1 MIIRKWKI
9 CLIFLCLL
17 RLACPH
23 VVFEEFGTMAGSVSY
38 MHITLHINLT
48 HVNNLVNEYT
58 KQAKHLRTVLCNTY
72 TRSIENSTNPA
83 TKVHLAN
90 QRDIAEG
97 VIDTF
102 IGAAEDAYIE
112 IKNLRDIL
120 PMDQTMVP
128 LRQHY
133 RNSRSLKEE
142 GLEKA
147 LGKLSSILGKKGIQ
161 IPSSTLGMIKV
172 GMKTTKIL
180 KGISPL
186 SMGFS
191 LVKGIFG
198 TFMGLYNAYQME
210 KLRNDLRGVIQK
222 QSRVIEVLEDH
233 QAVLEAL
240 AHELEEMRRLHR
252 IQDTIRLQVI
262 AAQLTR
268 GLSSIT
274 SAAKQAVHAI
284 QQAHHHRLAVDYYD
298 PDTLNY
304 IYETLENQAKDS
316 KYHLLT
322 RFPSDLFQLELS
334 YLFDGVDVVLFLH
347 VPMVPD
353 DSLLTLYRLKP
364 FPIPFS
370 ETMALLPRP
379 SSTLLALSSSIPRS
393 MTHIEHSDLVDCH
406 QVNQVYLCE
415 RHGVLNNNIKS
426 SCLGA
431 LFEQDIPI
439 AQQICDLELVPY
451 TESVLQLQNNWFLIY
466 SPDMYTAYVQCLNT
480 SSAAVPIQKGVNQI
494 FVDPSCRMSL
504 KNHSLTSD
512 LSMKLD
518 AEVTYF
524 PWKVAD
530 LSAFQVTEEDIQA
543 ALEIRTSVGERNLFL
558 ADVVQHKHFSSRFP
572 RWQWVMAALVF
583 TALVALA
590 IFVTL
595 SIGTHRVISFRRR
608 MRRIRDALDQIRPP
622 PPPPPPAL
630 LARPRSRRPSIM
642 ADHDPEPEEQPPP
655 MYPGLPNHPVF
666 DEYELMN
673 FTPRRLSDK
682 FQHLSK
688 SVSQLSA
695 RYSKS
700 AKHRNSSIPSS
711 RHASRLSFFNP
722 EDTDVDAEVEML
734 TPSRQQP
741 TPKLRTKT
749 PSYLFL
755 QATSSKDTENSDT

>member
-9 CLIFLCLL
+9 CLILLCLL

-58 KQAKHLRTVLCNTY
+58 KQAKDLRTVLCNTY

-147 LGKLSSILGKKGIQ
+147 LGK
-161 IPSSTLGMIKV
+161 
-172 GMKTTKIL
+172 
-180 KGISPL
+180 
-186 SMGFS
+186 
-191 LVKGIFG
+191 
-198 TFMGLYNAYQME
+198 
-210 KLRNDLRGVIQK
+210 
-222 QSRVIEVLEDH
+222 
-233 QAVLEAL
+233 
-240 AHELEEMRRLHR
+240 
-252 IQDTIRLQVI
+252 
-262 AAQLTR
+262 
-268 GLSSIT
+268 LSSIT

-722 EDTDVDAEVEML
+722 DDTDVDVEVEML